1 MLLTGE
7 PDRSPEFRK
16 QVWRIGLRIFY
27 VLVAVALA
35 CAAVPIV
42 EPILYMSFPEWFG
55 NHPQF
60 YRTCKS
66 LREGSTLAEARAH
79 MKGYLEV
86 GRSYTPPSS
95 VPQVLFRA
103 EIIGK
108 SEAPKEHDERILFI
122 PDQSNVF
129 DWCIVYP
136 EKGRVRRVDI
146 SPD

>member
-1 MLLTGE
+1 MQTGDSEEVLAAKRQVRRIALGILYFFIAVLLAG
-7 PDRSPEFRK
+7 
-16 QVWRIGLRIFY
+16 
-27 VLVAVALA
+27 
-35 CAAVPIV
+35 AAVPV
-42 EPILYMSFPEWFG
+42 VGPILYMSYPEWFG

-86 GRSYTPPSS
+86 GRSYSPPSN
-95 VPQVLFRA
+95 VPQVLFQA

-122 PDQSNVF
+122 PDESNVF

-136 EKGRVRRVDI
+136 ENGKVRRVDI

>member
-1 MLLTGE
+1 MQTGDSE
-7 PDRSPEFRK
+7 EVLAAKR
-16 QVWRIGLRIFY
+16 QVRRIALGIFY
-27 VLVAVALA
+27 FLVAVLLVG
-35 CAAVPIV
+35 AAVPVV
-42 EPILYMSFPEWFG
+42 EPIRYMSYPEWFG

-86 GRSYTPPSS
+86 GRSYSPPSN

-108 SEAPKEHDERILFI
+108 SEA
-122 PDQSNVF
+122 
-129 DWCIVYP
+129 
-136 EKGRVRRVDI
+136 
-146 SPD
+146 